1 MVESAVYL
9 RGAVKVF
16 GGACN
21 GGDSVGGTSVLRGL
35 DMTVPRGSIYG
46 LLGASGCGKTTLLR
60 CALGRV
66 RLDAGEARVLGLPPG
81 AVDAVRVGYMP
92 QDAALLGEFTV
103 ADVLLY
109 YGRLLEMQRAAVEER
124 MDLLVP
130 LLQLP
135 PDDRLVKTLSGGQQ
149 RRVSL
154 AAAIVHAPELLILD
168 EPTVGL
174 DPLLRHSIWEYLT
187 KLTEGG
193 KTTVIITTHYVEEA
207 QQAHIVGLMR
217 HGKLLAEDA
226 PQHLISLYDC
236 ITLEE
241 VFLGMSV
248 QQDQEIQDPSSIENA
263 PSHSKQNKTKSES
276 QEEICMDNPLRDNTE
291 KVPVRQKKKWTK
303 SRCSQSLTKHRLK
316 ALLCKNFLSMG
327 RNPGHIIGIFL
338 FPFLQISLFFLAIGG
353 YPTGINLAVVNDE
366 IVDISNCD
374 EYRDIFN
381 DNSSYCTFNAS
392 SCLYLNIIDNSLMNM
407 VFYGKMDEAFA
418 SVKSG
423 KAIGVIHFPHNFSSQ
438 LEIRLLNGIHT
449 NNDTL
454 QFSEIGITMD
464 MTEQHTA
471 TLVKTLLYDKYN
483 TMIKQLSSNCDID
496 STVSKLPMQFNEP
509 IYGSKY
515 PRYDIFMLPGVL
527 TSMIYFLATT
537 LTAVI
542 MVRERQEGIWSR
554 DIVAGVTS
562 LELILSHIVTQ
573 SIFVAL
579 QSVEILLVSIYIYG
593 MECKGNIFLL
603 YTIILLQGFCGL
615 TFGLVVAVLSKSITV
630 AMYMCL
636 GIYVPFINLSGV
648 IWPIEGMPR
657 FLQWVSYTMP
667 TTLATI
673 STNNVLQKAWGFFHP
688 QVLHGIL
695 TTVLWIIGQVIFA
708 VCVLRQLNISGNKI

>member
-16 GGACN
+16 GGGCN
-21 GGDSVGGTSVLRGL
+21 GGDNVGGTSVLRGL
-35 DMTVPRGSIYG
+35 DMTVPRGSI
-46 LLGASGCGKTTLLR
+46 GCGKTTLLR

-66 RLDAGEARVLGLPPG
+66 PLDAGEARVLGLPPG

-92 QDAALLGEFTV
+92 
-103 ADVLLY
+103 
-109 YGRLLEMQRAAVEER
+109 QRAAVEER

-193 KTTVIITTHYVEEA
+193 KATVIITTHYVEEA

-248 QQDQEIQDPSSIENA
+248 QQDQEIQDPSSI
-263 PSHSKQNKTKSES
+263 
-276 QEEICMDNPLRDNTE
+276 
-291 KVPVRQKKKWTK
+291 V
-303 SRCSQSLTKHRLK
+303 SLIKH
-316 ALLCKNFLSMG
+316 NFTHAYKLTL
-327 RNPGHIIGIFL
+327 HIIGIFL

-423 KAIGVIHFPHNFSSQ
+423 KAIGVIHFPQNFSSQ

-483 TMIKQLSSNCDID
+483 TMVKQLSSNCDID
-496 STVSKLPMQFNEP
+496 STVSKLPMQN
-509 IYGSKY
+509 
-515 PRYDIFMLPGVL
+515 DV
-527 TSMIYFLATT
+527 FLGHY
-537 LTAVI
+537 LD
-542 MVRERQEGIWSR
+542 S
-554 DIVAGVTS
+554 S
-562 LELILSHIVTQ
+562 
-573 SIFVAL
+573 
-579 QSVEILLVSIYIYG
+579 
-593 MECKGNIFLL
+593 
-603 YTIILLQGFCGL
+603 
-615 TFGLVVAVLSKSITV
+615 
-630 AMYMCL
+630 
-636 GIYVPFINLSGV
+636 
-648 IWPIEGMPR
+648 
-657 FLQWVSYTMP
+657 
-667 TTLATI
+667 
-673 STNNVLQKAWGFFHP
+673 NNG
-688 QVLHGIL
+688 
-695 TTVLWIIGQVIFA
+695 
-708 VCVLRQLNISGNKI
+708 